1 MDLFR
6 VEIVSET
13 PEATTV
19 ALFGHMQ
26 RLHVAELEVLLK
38 DLSTRKGHVTLDLGS
53 LQLLDREA
61 ACFLGRLCGTGITLR
76 NCSAFVNRW
85 VNQCGATAS

>member
-6 VEIVSET
+6 LEIVSET
-13 PEATTV
+13 QESTTV

-38 DLSTRKGHVTLDLGS
+38 DHSTRKTHVTLDLGS

-61 ACFLGRLCGTGITLR
+61 ACYLGRLCGTGVTLR
-76 NCSAFVNRW
+76 NCSAFVSRW
-85 VNQCGATAS
+85 VNQCGAATS